1 VTTLASTANTT
12 KADWNPRAYARFQD
26 LRLRPAMDLLNAV
39 GQMGAGDVIDLGCG
53 AGQMGAALAERAM
66 GRDVI
71 GVDAS
76 PAMLEKAGQLRGY
89 NSLSQADIRDWHPRR
104 APGMIYSNAVLHW
117 LGDHAEL
124 MPRLAAMMGKGGTLA
139 VQLPH
144 QNNAPSHRVWL
155 TLADDLFP
163 GRIDADAGPG
173 ILTPIQYDTL
183 LAPKGR
189 FRMWETEYYQRLGA
203 EEGSHPVRRYTESTY
218 ARPILDALDE
228 DERAALIA
236 RYEDIMRSAYPV
248 RADGSVLFPFRRLF
262 FTLTV

>member
-1 VTTLASTANTT
+1 MPTSSVPQAKS
-12 KADWNPRAYARFQD
+12 DWNPRAYARFQD

-66 GRDVI
+66 GRDVV

-76 PAMLEKAGQLRGY
+76 PAMLEKARQSRGY
-89 NSLSQADIRDWHPRR
+89 SSLGQADIRDWHPRR
-104 APGMIYSNAVLHW
+104 APGLIYSNAVLHW
-117 LGDHAEL
+117 IGDHRAL
-124 MPRLAAMMGKGGTLA
+124 MPRLAAMLGKGGTLA

-144 QNNAPSHRVWL
+144 QNNAPSHRVWR

-163 GRIDADAGPG
+163 GRIDASSGPDVLPPVEYDA
-173 ILTPIQYDTL
+173 L
-183 LAPKGR
+183 LAPRGR
-189 FRMWETEYYQRLGA
+189 FRMWETEYYQRLTA
-203 EEGSHPVRRYTESTY
+203 EAGSHPVRRFTESTY
-218 ARPILDALDE
+218 ARPILFALNE

-236 RYEDIMRSAYPV
+236 RYEDAMHSAYPV